1 MGIHPLHP
9 QHNTSPLRITCPWC
23 LTYSGKMSTFAV
35 FRAARFAPRVAR
47 PMQRWSLQTTQKMG
61 FSSTMRRRAGGEA
74 GHHEETYEEFTQR
87 YENEFNNVQDVFELQ
102 RNLNNAFAYDLVP
115 SPSVIIAA
123 LKAARRERFPN
134 CCANLRRHRDE
145 GGEQG
150 PVRRI
155 PQGARAHTGG
165 TRHQPQGDHVP
176 RGHLVRPR
184 LRLWRVPVSLNQAK
198 DITL

>member
-1 MGIHPLHP
+1 MG
-9 QHNTSPLRITCPWC
+9 HNTSPLRITCPWC

-74 GHHEETYEEFTQR
+74 GHHEETCEEFTQR

-123 LKAARRERFPN
+123 LKAARRVNDFPTAVRIFEGIAAKVEN
-134 CCANLRRHRDE
+134 RGQYDEYVKELQPIREELGVNLKEQMYPD
-145 GGEQG
+145 GTSGE
-150 PVRRI
+150 
-155 PQGARAHTGG
+155 
-165 TRHQPQGDHVP
+165 
-176 RGHLVRPR
+176 HLGV
-184 LRLWRVPVSLNQAK
+184 VK
-198 DITL
+198 GIE